1 MDSLLILM
9 TGVAIFAC
17 RVCFLLKHQNG
28 KNGLIVCKVNP
39 EIIKVYNDRIGYY
52 CCWHIA
58 VEQYKSW

>member
-1 MDSLLILM
+1 MDSLLIFM
-9 TGVAIFAC
+9 TGVAIIAAGLAFW
-17 RVCFLLKHQNG
+17 VNIKMG

-39 EIIKVYNDRIGYY
+39 EIISVYNDRIAYY